1 MAARWPRPCPERGV
15 HETAI
20 AAEIGDTSPMDVLP
34 PLPPARRAAL
44 ARALA
49 LTPARV
55 EAAERLLRD
64 GATVPFVVRYRQAA
78 TGSMGEG
85 AVVDVLRA
93 LKAQAELEAR
103 REVVLRQLDK
113 ASTTPPSE
121 LLAAVRAAPDLV
133 TLEDLYLP
141 YKPSKSGSLA
151 DAARELGL
159 GPVAERI
166 WAGTELSDGM
176 ISAELCGLGIPD
188 APARLGHILAEK
200 VAEAPA
206 CRAALRDLFWER
218 AGLSVSGVKKRAAA
232 ADGKAGGRG
241 GGRGGGKGG
250 RDGGGRAGRG
260 EGRGA
265 DPSEL
270 EGSVARAR
278 DLASHRVLAINRAE
292 REKTVRVGIDLPT
305 DAGVRAACRHGLPT
319 RRHGR
324 LAAMLEAAAADAYG
338 RLLCPAMN
346 RELRR
351 RLTERAELA
360 AIDVFAR
367 NLRALLL
374 VRPVRGTIVLGI
386 DPGYTSGCKLAV
398 LDPSGG
404 VLEAG
409 VARLNGTGRDA
420 RAEGIALVRRLIV
433 DHAVGIVAIGNGT
446 ASRPTQEA
454 VAEALRLPPHLP
466 RVRIALVS
474 EAGASVLSVSETAEN
489 AEAPRASGGGSLDVG
504 ARGAASIGR
513 RLQVAEITPRSH
525 RDDGAVTRNYRPSAC
540 RGERRTRLQSL

>member
-1 MAARWPRPCPERGV
+1 
-15 HETAI
+15 
-20 AAEIGDTSPMDVLP
+20 MDVLP

-64 GATVPFVVRYRQAA
+64 GATVPFVVRYRQAV

-93 LKAQAELEAR
+93 LKAQAELDAR

-113 ASTTPPSE
+113 ASTAPPPD

-159 GPVAERI
+159 GPPAERI
-166 WAGTELSDGM
+166 WAGTELSDEM
-176 ISAELCGLGIPD
+176 ISAELRGLGIPD

-250 RDGGGRAGRG
+250 KGGRDGGGRGGRG

-305 DAGVRAACRHGLPT
+305 DAGVRTACRHGLPT

-324 LAAMLEAAAADAYG
+324 RAAMLEAAAADAYG

-374 VRPVRGTIVLGI
+374 VRPVRGTVVLGI

-409 VARLNGTGRDA
+409 VARLNGIGRDA

-433 DHAVGIVAIGNGT
+433 DHIVEIVAIGNGT

-454 VAEALRLPPHLP
+454 VAEALRLPPQLS

-525 RDDGAVTRNYRPSAC
+525 RDGCAPSRATTDLGAC
-540 RGERRTRLQSL
+540 CGERRTRSQSL